1 MSLSM
6 PVGPYNPQDFKE
18 LGQLINYNPEIFTSF
33 QDDQLMSPP
42 GLYSKKKIV
51 DDLNLFARSINFT
64 LPFDNSDPN
73 FTLKVEGAVREI
85 AERVNSLQQIF
96 LFRVAEA
103 IVRVAEA
110 IVSNNK
116 AYTPFSRGFGVDKMI
131 EQLKQEGYFT
141 DVRVSLNL
149 KKQKIRHVDFRGI
162 FQTMN
167 FLQTLD
173 LRFNRIE
180 FLRGNWL
187 PNTLRVL
194 QLTGNRL
201 KEIYGS
207 LPQSLE
213 TLDLKNNKLTAI
225 PPCVY
230 GLQKLKILNLLENEL
245 QGQIPAELGKLTT
258 LNCLALSKNKFVGI
272 IPSELTRLSRL
283 RLLNLEHNNL
293 DLAGTPEET
302 ISDIRAILDKSSQ
315 NGKVLFSWF
324 GLEPQNLVSSKGIV
338 DHQKEEGGGGG
349 AGV

>member
-6 PVGPYNPQDFKE
+6 PVGPYNPQYFEK
-18 LGQLINYNPEIFTSF
+18 LGQLINDNPEIFTSF

-42 GLYSKKKIV
+42 GLDSKIV

-64 LPFDNSDPN
+64 PPFDNSDPN

-103 IVRVAEA
+103 IV
-110 IVSNNK
+110 SNKK
-116 AYTPFSRGFGVDKMI
+116 AYTPFSRFFGLDKMI
-131 EQLKQEGYFT
+131 DQLKQDGYFT

-149 KKQKIRHVDFRGI
+149 NKQKIRHVDFRGI

-213 TLDLKNNKLTAI
+213 TLELNNNKLTAI

-230 GLQKLKILNLLENEL
+230 GLQKLKILNLLENKL

-272 IPSELTRLSRL
+272 IPSELALLSRL
-283 RLLNLEHNNL
+283 RLLNLQHNYL

-302 ISDIRAILDKSSQ
+302 ISGIKAILDKSSQ

-349 AGV
+349 GGAGV